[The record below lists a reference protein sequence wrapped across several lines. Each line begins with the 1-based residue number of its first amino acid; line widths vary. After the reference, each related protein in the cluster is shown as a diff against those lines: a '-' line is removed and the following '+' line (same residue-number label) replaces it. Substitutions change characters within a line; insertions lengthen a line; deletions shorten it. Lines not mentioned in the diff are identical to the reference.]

1 MMKYFEE
8 VNFLFLKLEKEKVGI
23 EASLQEVDEKIEQ
36 LGSERENYEKN
47 QEQEILLQT

>member
-1 MMKYFEE
+1 MKDVQE
-8 VNFLFLKLEKEKVGI
+8 VKLMFLKLEKEKVGI
-23 EASLQEVDEKIEQ
+23 EASLQEVEEKIEQ